1 MLQKNLND
9 DEIVNLVRLA
19 EHRPISVRFIE
30 FMPFSGNAWKGGSR
44 FVSMRDILRKVT
56 DEFGD
61 TLTYLPKKPSDV
73 SRNYKIDGFEGDFG
87 IIGSMSQP
95 FCSGCNRI
103 RLTAD
108 GQLKTCLFSDM
119 SDDFDLKTFIRTHD
133 PT

>member
-1 MLQKNLND
+1 
-9 DEIVNLVRLA
+9 
-19 EHRPISVRFIE
+19 
-30 FMPFSGNAWKGGSR
+30 
-44 FVSMRDILRKVT
+44 MRDILRRVT

-61 TLTYLPKKPSDV
+61 TLTYLPKENSDV
-73 SRNYKIDGFEGDFG
+73 ARNYQIAGFQGTFG

-119 SDDFDLKTFIRTHD
+119 TEDYNLKDYIRSNN